1 MRIFYGP
8 GHRIYYRQH
17 GDEVTQLYG
26 GDKDSQARDIV
37 RAQELADELED

>member
-8 GHRIYYRQH
+8 GYRIFYRRC
-17 GDEVTQLYG
+17 GDVLYG
-26 GDKDSQARDIV
+26 GDKDSQARDIA